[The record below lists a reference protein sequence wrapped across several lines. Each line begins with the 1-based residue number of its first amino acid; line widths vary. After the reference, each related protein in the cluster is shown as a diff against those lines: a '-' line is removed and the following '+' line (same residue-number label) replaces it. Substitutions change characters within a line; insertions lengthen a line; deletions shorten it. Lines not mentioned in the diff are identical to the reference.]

1 MADETLVKTE
11 KIINLSNQE
20 AIIVSRDIL
29 SSHTISE
36 IKYLVKY
43 LLNSLNYIR
52 YVAINENNHKYVPDV
67 IKLCATK
74 KQCLKAELLNFA
86 SLFFNE
92 DNFHLFLETL
102 PDNVRAIWIAA
113 ADKIFLSE
121 KEANELLGEECVI
134 DTHRWHQVGVCNTL
148 GEGIFKITSSER
160 FDYSDNN
167 TYYLTFK
174 SYWLRE
180 LTYRCSHHTLKDCQ
194 TAVLPDK
201 LTVFNA
207 EADLFQEIPILNN
220 LRESGMLTLGR
231 THFFTAKL
239 RKALD
244 KARIN
249 NFNLNEKS
257 TKYYEET
264 LRSYYLIITYLL
276 TCERTYDH
284 VINSASPL
292 QLIQLC
298 VKYVFDHTS
307 KFCKLFLP
315 HITCIDRDYDYSHR
329 NTNRLMRSF
338 ERSLLTLKS
347 SMWVSIE
354 QVLYQTRCFFDNKT
368 YVSILIQEP
377 TSYYNIGFKLH
388 DKNADEPIKYD
399 EIITRVTYQSIKSV
413 LLAMASWGIIEIA
426 YDPTTTG
433 NGPSYLTDALRYV
446 RLTNLGKYVLGE
458 AKSYQLPATMVNTR
472 KDFELNTD
480 RLLIKVLNPNSK
492 GSFALEKIATP
503 ITSQLYRTDF
513 SVFLKECN
521 TKDDIVKNINLF
533 KKYIAN
539 EPPQIWAGFFNAM
552 LERSNALKKVRT
564 SYITR
569 SIDAKDKELQD
580 IIMHDPNI
588 KQYILRAEG
597 YVVLIEQAHLSN
609 VNNILKH
616 MVTPS
621 NSPHWHE
628 ILACCPHRHL

>member
-11 KIINLSNQE
+11 KIIDLSNQE

-29 SSHTISE
+29 SSHTITE

-52 YVAINENNHKYVPDV
+52 YVAVNENNHNYVPDV

-426 YDPTTTG
+426 YDPTTTA
-433 NGPSYLTDALRYV
+433 NGLSYLTDALRYV

-458 AKSYQLPATMVNTR
+458 AKSYQLPATMVNTC
-472 KDFELNTD
+472 KDFELNAD

-492 GSFALEKIATP
+492 GNFALGKIATP

-539 EPPQIWAGFFNAM
+539 EPPQIWADFFNAM
-552 LERSNALKKVRT
+552 LERTNALKKVKT

-580 IIMHDPNI
+580 IIMHDSNI

-597 YVVLIEQAHLSN
+597 YVVLIEQAHLN
-609 VNNILKH
+609 DVNNILK
-616 MVTPS
+616 TYGYT
-621 NSPHWHE
+621 
-628 ILACCPHRHL
+628 I

>member
-52 YVAINENNHKYVPDV
+52 YVAINENNHKYVPDL

-92 DNFHLFLETL
+92 NNFHLFLETL

-354 QVLYQTRCFFDNKT
+354 QVLYQTRCFFDHKT

-377 TSYYNIGFKLH
+377 TSYYNIGFKLR

-458 AKSYQLPATMVNTR
+458 AKSYQLPATIVNTC

-597 YVVLIEQAHLSN
+597 YVVLIEQAHLN
-609 VNNILKH
+609 DVNNILK
-616 MVTPS
+616 TYGYT
-621 NSPHWHE
+621 
-628 ILACCPHRHL
+628 I

>member
-29 SSHTISE
+29 SSHTITE

-52 YVAINENNHKYVPDV
+52 YVAINENNHNYVPDV

-413 LLAMASWGIIEIA
+413 LLALASWGIIEIA
-426 YDPTTTG
+426 YDPTTTA

-446 RLTNLGKYVLGE
+446 RLTNLGKYVFGK
-458 AKSYQLPATMVNTR
+458 AKFYQLPTTMVNTC
-472 KDFELNTD
+472 KDFELNAD

-492 GSFALEKIATP
+492 GSFALEKIAAP
-503 ITSQLYRTDF
+503 ITSQLYRTNF

-521 TKDDIVKNINLF
+521 TKDDIVKNIDLF

-539 EPPQIWAGFFNAM
+539 EPPQIWEDFFNAM
-552 LERSNALKKVRT
+552 LERTNALKKVRT

-597 YVVLIEQAHLSN
+597 YVVLIEQAHLSD
-609 VNNILKH
+609 VNNILK
-616 MVTPS
+616 TYGYT
-621 NSPHWHE
+621 
-628 ILACCPHRHL
+628 I

>member
-29 SSHTISE
+29 RSHTITE

-52 YVAINENNHKYVPDV
+52 YVAINENNHNYVPDV

-426 YDPTTTG
+426 YDPTTTA
-433 NGPSYLTDALRYV
+433 NGLSYLTDALRYV

-458 AKSYQLPATMVNTR
+458 AKSYQLPATMVNTC
-472 KDFELNTD
+472 KDFELNAD

-492 GSFALEKIATP
+492 GNFALGKIATP

-580 IIMHDPNI
+580 IIMHDPKL

-597 YVVLIEQAHLSN
+597 YVVLIEQAHLN
-609 VNNILKH
+609 DVNNILK
-616 MVTPS
+616 TYGYT
-621 NSPHWHE
+621 
-628 ILACCPHRHL
+628 I

>member
-29 SSHTISE
+29 SSHTITE

-52 YVAINENNHKYVPDV
+52 YVAINENNHNYVPDV

-413 LLAMASWGIIEIA
+413 LLALASWGIIEIA
-426 YDPTTTG
+426 YDPTTTA
-433 NGPSYLTDALRYV
+433 NGLSYLTDALRYV

-458 AKSYQLPATMVNTR
+458 AKSYQLPATMVNTC
-472 KDFELNTD
+472 KDFELNAD
-480 RLLIKVLNPNSK
+480 RILIKVLNPNSK
-492 GSFALEKIATP
+492 GNFALGKIATP

-580 IIMHDPNI
+580 IIMHDPKL

-597 YVVLIEQAHLSN
+597 YVVLIEQAHLN
-609 VNNILKH
+609 DVNNILK
-616 MVTPS
+616 TYGYT
-621 NSPHWHE
+621 
-628 ILACCPHRHL
+628 I

>member
-11 KIINLSNQE
+11 KIIDLSNQE

-29 SSHTISE
+29 SSHTITE

-52 YVAINENNHKYVPDV
+52 YVAINENNHNYVPDV

-377 TSYYNIGFKLH
+377 TSYYNIGFKLR

-399 EIITRVTYQSIKSV
+399 EIITRVTHQSIKSV
-413 LLAMASWGIIEIA
+413 LLALASWGIIEIA
-426 YDPTTTG
+426 YDPTTTA

-446 RLTNLGKYVLGE
+446 RLTNLGKYVFGK
-458 AKSYQLPATMVNTR
+458 AKFYQLPTTMVNTC
-472 KDFELNTD
+472 KDFELNAD

-492 GSFALEKIATP
+492 GSFALEKIAAP
-503 ITSQLYRTDF
+503 ITSQLYRTNF

-521 TKDDIVKNINLF
+521 TKDDIVKNIDLF

-539 EPPQIWAGFFNAM
+539 EPPQIWEDFFNAM
-552 LERSNALKKVRT
+552 LERTNALKKVRT

-588 KQYILRAEG
+588 KQYILCAEG
-597 YVVLIEQAHLSN
+597 YVVLIEQAHLSD
-609 VNNILKH
+609 VNNILK
-616 MVTPS
+616 TYGYT
-621 NSPHWHE
+621 
-628 ILACCPHRHL
+628 I

>member
-11 KIINLSNQE
+11 KIIDLSNQE

-29 SSHTISE
+29 SSHTITE

-52 YVAINENNHKYVPDV
+52 YVAINENNHNYVPDV

-426 YDPTTTG
+426 YAPTTTG

-597 YVVLIEQAHLSN
+597 YVVLIEQAHLN
-609 VNNILKH
+609 DVNNILK
-616 MVTPS
+616 TYGYT
-621 NSPHWHE
+621 
-628 ILACCPHRHL
+628 I

>member
-11 KIINLSNQE
+11 KIIDLSNQE

-29 SSHTISE
+29 SSHTITE

-52 YVAINENNHKYVPDV
+52 YVAINENNHNYVPDV

-413 LLAMASWGIIEIA
+413 LLALASWGIIEIA
-426 YDPTTTG
+426 YDPTTTA
-433 NGPSYLTDALRYV
+433 NGLSYLTDALRYV
-446 RLTNLGKYVLGE
+446 RLTNLGKYVFGK
-458 AKSYQLPATMVNTR
+458 AKFYQLPATMVYTR

-597 YVVLIEQAHLSN
+597 YVVLIEQAHLSD
-609 VNNILKH
+609 VNNILK
-616 MVTPS
+616 TYGYT
-621 NSPHWHE
+621 
-628 ILACCPHRHL
+628 I

>member
-52 YVAINENNHKYVPDV
+52 YVAINENNHKYVPDL

-92 DNFHLFLETL
+92 NNFHLFLETL

-354 QVLYQTRCFFDNKT
+354 QVLYQTRCFFDHKT

-377 TSYYNIGFKLH
+377 TSYYNIGFKLR

-446 RLTNLGKYVLGE
+446 RLTNLGKYVLEE
-458 AKSYQLPATMVNTR
+458 AKSYQLPATIVNTR

-539 EPPQIWAGFFNAM
+539 EPPQIWADFFNAM
-552 LERSNALKKVRT
+552 LERSNALKKVKT

-597 YVVLIEQAHLSN
+597 YVVLIEQAHLN
-609 VNNILKH
+609 DVNNILK
-616 MVTPS
+616 TYGYT
-621 NSPHWHE
+621 
-628 ILACCPHRHL
+628 I

>member
-11 KIINLSNQE
+11 KIIDLSNQE

-29 SSHTISE
+29 SSHTITE

-52 YVAINENNHKYVPDV
+52 YVAINENNHNYVPDV

-377 TSYYNIGFKLH
+377 TSYYNIGFKLR

-399 EIITRVTYQSIKSV
+399 EIITRVTHQSIKSV
-413 LLAMASWGIIEIA
+413 LLALASWGIIEIA
-426 YDPTTTG
+426 YAPTTTA

-446 RLTNLGKYVLGE
+446 RLTNLGKYVFGK
-458 AKSYQLPATMVNTR
+458 AKFYQLPTTMVNTC
-472 KDFELNTD
+472 KDFELNAD

-492 GSFALEKIATP
+492 GSFALEKIAAP
-503 ITSQLYRTDF
+503 ITSQLYRTNF

-521 TKDDIVKNINLF
+521 TKDDIVKNIDLF

-539 EPPQIWAGFFNAM
+539 EPPQIWEDFFNAM
-552 LERSNALKKVRT
+552 LERTNALKKVRT

-580 IIMHDPNI
+580 IILHDPNI

-597 YVVLIEQAHLSN
+597 YVVLIEQAHLN
-609 VNNILKH
+609 DVNNILK
-616 MVTPS
+616 TYGYT
-621 NSPHWHE
+621 
-628 ILACCPHRHL
+628 I

>member
-29 SSHTISE
+29 SSHTITE

-52 YVAINENNHKYVPDV
+52 YVAINENNHNYVPDV

-458 AKSYQLPATMVNTR
+458 AKSYQLPATMVNTC
-472 KDFELNTD
+472 KDFELNAD

-597 YVVLIEQAHLSN
+597 YVVLIEQAHLN
-609 VNNILKH
+609 DVNNILK
-616 MVTPS
+616 TYGYT
-621 NSPHWHE
+621 
-628 ILACCPHRHL
+628 I

>member
-11 KIINLSNQE
+11 KIIDLSNQE

-29 SSHTISE
+29 SSHTITE

-52 YVAINENNHKYVPDV
+52 YVAINENNHNYVPDV

-413 LLAMASWGIIEIA
+413 LLALASWGIIEIA

-458 AKSYQLPATMVNTR
+458 AKSYQLPATMVNTC
-472 KDFELNTD
+472 KDFELNAD

-539 EPPQIWAGFFNAM
+539 EPPQIWAGFFNAR

-597 YVVLIEQAHLSN
+597 YVVLIEQAHLSD
-609 VNNILKH
+609 VNNILK
-616 MVTPS
+616 TYGYT
-621 NSPHWHE
+621 
-628 ILACCPHRHL
+628 I

>member
-29 SSHTISE
+29 SSHTITE

-52 YVAINENNHKYVPDV
+52 YVAINENNHNYAPDV

-180 LTYRCSHHTLKDCQ
+180 LTYRYSHHTLKDCQ

-264 LRSYYLIITYLL
+264 LRGYYLIITYLL

-426 YDPTTTG
+426 YDPTTTA
-433 NGPSYLTDALRYV
+433 NGLSYLTDALHYV

-458 AKSYQLPATMVNTR
+458 AKSYQLPATMVNTC
-472 KDFELNTD
+472 KDFELNAD

-492 GSFALEKIATP
+492 GNFALGKIATP

-539 EPPQIWAGFFNAM
+539 EPPQIWADFFNAM
-552 LERSNALKKVRT
+552 LERTNALKKVKT

-597 YVVLIEQAHLSN
+597 YVVLIEQAHLNN
-609 VNNILKH
+609 VNNILK
-616 MVTPS
+616 TYGYT
-621 NSPHWHE
+621 
-628 ILACCPHRHL
+628 I

>member
-11 KIINLSNQE
+11 KIIDLSNQE

-29 SSHTISE
+29 SSHTITE

-121 KEANELLGEECVI
+121 KDANELLGEECLI

-180 LTYRCSHHTLKDCQ
+180 LTYRCSRHTLKDCQ

-354 QVLYQTRCFFDNKT
+354 QVLYQTRCFFDHKT

-413 LLAMASWGIIEIA
+413 LLALASWGIIEIA

-458 AKSYQLPATMVNTR
+458 AKSYQLPATMVNTC
-472 KDFELNTD
+472 KDFELNAD

-597 YVVLIEQAHLSN
+597 YVVLIEQTHLSD
-609 VNNILKH
+609 VNNILKTH
-616 MVTPS
+616 GYT
-621 NSPHWHE
+621 
-628 ILACCPHRHL
+628 I

>member
-11 KIINLSNQE
+11 KIIDLSNQE

-29 SSHTISE
+29 SSHTITE

-52 YVAINENNHKYVPDV
+52 YVAINENNHNYVPDV

-74 KQCLKAELLNFA
+74 KQCLKTELLNFA

-354 QVLYQTRCFFDNKT
+354 QVLYQTRCFFDHKT

-413 LLAMASWGIIEIA
+413 LLALASWGIIEIA

-458 AKSYQLPATMVNTR
+458 AKSYQLPATMVNTC
-472 KDFELNTD
+472 KDFELNAD

-552 LERSNALKKVRT
+552 LERTNALKKVKT

-580 IIMHDPNI
+580 IIMHDPKL

-597 YVVLIEQAHLSN
+597 YVMLIEQVHLSD
-609 VNNILKH
+609 VNNILK
-616 MVTPS
+616 TYGYT
-621 NSPHWHE
+621 
-628 ILACCPHRHL
+628 I

>member
-11 KIINLSNQE
+11 KIIDLSNQE

-29 SSHTISE
+29 SSHTITE

-52 YVAINENNHKYVPDV
+52 YVAINENNHNYVPDV

-492 GSFALEKIATP
+492 GSFALEKIAAP
-503 ITSQLYRTDF
+503 ITSQLYRTNF

-521 TKDDIVKNINLF
+521 TKDDIVKNIDLF

-539 EPPQIWAGFFNAM
+539 EPPQIWEDFFNAM
-552 LERSNALKKVRT
+552 LERTNALKKVRT

-580 IIMHDPNI
+580 IILHDPNI

-597 YVVLIEQAHLSN
+597 YVVLIEQAHLN
-609 VNNILKH
+609 DVNNILK
-616 MVTPS
+616 TYGYT
-621 NSPHWHE
+621 
-628 ILACCPHRHL
+628 I

>member
-29 SSHTISE
+29 SSHTITE

-52 YVAINENNHKYVPDV
+52 YVAINENNHNYVPDV

-354 QVLYQTRCFFDNKT
+354 QVLYQTRCFFDHKT

-377 TSYYNIGFKLH
+377 TSYYNIGFKLR

-426 YDPTTTG
+426 YDPTTTA

-458 AKSYQLPATMVNTR
+458 AKSYQLPTTMVNTC

-492 GSFALEKIATP
+492 GSFALEKIAIP

-521 TKDDIVKNINLF
+521 TKDDIKKKIYLF

-539 EPPQIWAGFFNAM
+539 EPPQIWADFFNAM
-552 LERSNALKKVRT
+552 LERSNALKKVKT
-564 SYITR
+564 NYITR

-597 YVVLIEQAHLSN
+597 YVVLIEQAHLN
-609 VNNILKH
+609 DVNNILK
-616 MVTPS
+616 TYGYT
-621 NSPHWHE
+621 
-628 ILACCPHRHL
+628 I

>member
-11 KIINLSNQE
+11 KIIDLSNQE

-29 SSHTISE
+29 SSHTITE

-52 YVAINENNHKYVPDV
+52 YVAVNENNHNYVPDV

-194 TAVLPDK
+194 IAVLPDK

-354 QVLYQTRCFFDNKT
+354 QVLYQTRCFFDHKT

-458 AKSYQLPATMVNTR
+458 AKSYQLPATMVNTC
-472 KDFELNTD
+472 KDFELNAD

-539 EPPQIWAGFFNAM
+539 EPPQIWEDFFNAM
-552 LERSNALKKVRT
+552 LERTNALKKVRT

-597 YVVLIEQAHLSN
+597 YVVLIEQAHLSD
-609 VNNILKH
+609 VNNILK
-616 MVTPS
+616 TYGYT
-621 NSPHWHE
+621 
-628 ILACCPHRHL
+628 I

>member
-11 KIINLSNQE
+11 KIIDLSNQE

-29 SSHTISE
+29 SSHTITE

-52 YVAINENNHKYVPDV
+52 YVAVNENNHNYVPDV

-426 YDPTTTG
+426 YDPTTTA
-433 NGPSYLTDALRYV
+433 NGLSYLTDALRYV

-458 AKSYQLPATMVNTR
+458 AKSYQLPATMVNTC
-472 KDFELNTD
+472 KDFELNAD

-492 GSFALEKIATP
+492 GNFALGKIATP

-580 IIMHDPNI
+580 IIMHDPKL

-597 YVVLIEQAHLSN
+597 YVVLIEQAHLN
-609 VNNILKH
+609 DVNNILK
-616 MVTPS
+616 TYGYT
-621 NSPHWHE
+621 
-628 ILACCPHRHL
+628 I

>member
-20 AIIVSRDIL
+20 PIIVSRDIL

-354 QVLYQTRCFFDNKT
+354 QVLYQTRCFFDHKT

-377 TSYYNIGFKLH
+377 TSYYNIGFKLR

-446 RLTNLGKYVLGE
+446 RLTNLGKYVFGK
-458 AKSYQLPATMVNTR
+458 AKFYQLPTTMVNTC

-521 TKDDIVKNINLF
+521 TTDDIKKKIDLF

-539 EPPQIWAGFFNAM
+539 EPPQIWADFFNAM
-552 LERSNALKKVRT
+552 LERSNALKKVKT
-564 SYITR
+564 NYITR

-597 YVVLIEQAHLSN
+597 YVVLIEQAHLN
-609 VNNILKH
+609 DVNNILK
-616 MVTPS
+616 TYGYT
-621 NSPHWHE
+621 
-628 ILACCPHRHL
+628 I

>member
-1 MADETLVKTE
+1 MADEILIKTE
-11 KIINLSNQE
+11 KIIDLSNQE

-29 SSHTISE
+29 SSHTITE

-52 YVAINENNHKYVPDV
+52 YVAVNENNHNYVPDV

-426 YDPTTTG
+426 YDPTTTA
-433 NGPSYLTDALRYV
+433 NGLSYLTDALRYV

-458 AKSYQLPATMVNTR
+458 AKSYQLPATMVNTC
-472 KDFELNTD
+472 KDFELNAD

-492 GSFALEKIATP
+492 GNFALGKIATP

-521 TKDDIVKNINLF
+521 TKDDIVKNIDLF

-539 EPPQIWAGFFNAM
+539 EPPQIWEDFFNAM
-552 LERSNALKKVRT
+552 LERTNALKKVRT

-580 IIMHDPNI
+580 IIMHDPKL

-597 YVVLIEQAHLSN
+597 YVVLIEQAHLN
-609 VNNILKH
+609 DVNNILK
-616 MVTPS
+616 TYGYT
-621 NSPHWHE
+621 
-628 ILACCPHRHL
+628 I

>member
-11 KIINLSNQE
+11 KIIDLSNQE
-20 AIIVSRDIL
+20 TIIVSRDIL
-29 SSHTISE
+29 SSHTITE

-52 YVAINENNHKYVPDV
+52 YVAINENNHNYVPDV

-597 YVVLIEQAHLSN
+597 YVVLIEQAHLN
-609 VNNILKH
+609 DVNNILK
-616 MVTPS
+616 TYGYT
-621 NSPHWHE
+621 
-628 ILACCPHRHL
+628 I

>member
-11 KIINLSNQE
+11 KIIDLSNQE

-29 SSHTISE
+29 SSHTITE

-52 YVAINENNHKYVPDV
+52 YVAVNENNHNYVPDV

-426 YDPTTTG
+426 YDPTTTA
-433 NGPSYLTDALRYV
+433 NGLSYLTDALRYV

-458 AKSYQLPATMVNTR
+458 AKSYQLPATMVNTC
-472 KDFELNTD
+472 KDFELNAD

-492 GSFALEKIATP
+492 GNFALGKIATP

-521 TKDDIVKNINLF
+521 TKDDIVKNIDLF

-539 EPPQIWAGFFNAM
+539 EPPQIWEDFFNAM
-552 LERSNALKKVRT
+552 LERTNALKKVRT

-580 IIMHDPNI
+580 IIMHDPKL

-597 YVVLIEQAHLSN
+597 YVVLIEQAHLSD
-609 VNNILKH
+609 VNNILK
-616 MVTPS
+616 TYGYT
-621 NSPHWHE
+621 
-628 ILACCPHRHL
+628 I

>member
-29 SSHTISE
+29 SSHTITE

-52 YVAINENNHKYVPDV
+52 YVAINENNHKYVPDL

-74 KQCLKAELLNFA
+74 KQCLKAELFNFA

-458 AKSYQLPATMVNTR
+458 AKFYQLPATMVNTR

-597 YVVLIEQAHLSN
+597 YVVLIEQAHLSD
-609 VNNILKH
+609 VNNILK
-616 MVTPS
+616 TYGYT
-621 NSPHWHE
+621 
-628 ILACCPHRHL
+628 I

>member
-29 SSHTISE
+29 SSHTITE

-52 YVAINENNHKYVPDV
+52 YVAINENNHNYVPDV

-597 YVVLIEQAHLSN
+597 YVVLIEQAHLN
-609 VNNILKH
+609 DVNNILK
-616 MVTPS
+616 TYGYT
-621 NSPHWHE
+621 
-628 ILACCPHRHL
+628 I

>member
-11 KIINLSNQE
+11 KIIDLSNQE

-29 SSHTISE
+29 SSHTITE

-52 YVAINENNHKYVPDV
+52 YVAINENNHNYVPDV

-413 LLAMASWGIIEIA
+413 LLALASWGIIEIA
-426 YDPTTTG
+426 YDPTTTA
-433 NGPSYLTDALRYV
+433 NGLSYLTDALRYV
-446 RLTNLGKYVLGE
+446 RLTNLGKYVFGK
-458 AKSYQLPATMVNTR
+458 AKFYQLPATMVYTR

-597 YVVLIEQAHLSN
+597 YVVLIEQAHLN
-609 VNNILKH
+609 DVNNILK
-616 MVTPS
+616 TYGYT
-621 NSPHWHE
+621 
-628 ILACCPHRHL
+628 I

>member
-29 SSHTISE
+29 SSHTITE

-52 YVAINENNHKYVPDV
+52 YVAINENNHNYVPDV

-426 YDPTTTG
+426 YDPTTTA
-433 NGPSYLTDALRYV
+433 NGLSYLTDALRYV

-458 AKSYQLPATMVNTR
+458 AKSYQLPATMVNTC
-472 KDFELNTD
+472 KDFELNAD

-492 GSFALEKIATP
+492 GNFALGKIATP

-539 EPPQIWAGFFNAM
+539 EPLQIWAGFFNAM

-580 IIMHDPNI
+580 IIMHDPKL

-597 YVVLIEQAHLSN
+597 YVVLIEQAHLN
-609 VNNILKH
+609 DVNNILK
-616 MVTPS
+616 TYGYT
-621 NSPHWHE
+621 
-628 ILACCPHRHL
+628 I

>member
-29 SSHTISE
+29 SSHTITE

-52 YVAINENNHKYVPDV
+52 YVAINENNHNYVPDV

-207 EADLFQEIPILNN
+207 EADLFQEIPILNK

-426 YDPTTTG
+426 YDPTTTA
-433 NGPSYLTDALRYV
+433 NGLSYLTDALRYV

-458 AKSYQLPATMVNTR
+458 AKSYQLPATMVNTC
-472 KDFELNTD
+472 KDFELNAD

-492 GSFALEKIATP
+492 GNFALGKIATP

-580 IIMHDPNI
+580 IIMHDPKL

-597 YVVLIEQAHLSN
+597 YVVLIEQAHLN
-609 VNNILKH
+609 DVNNILK
-616 MVTPS
+616 TYGYT
-621 NSPHWHE
+621 
-628 ILACCPHRHL
+628 I

>member
-11 KIINLSNQE
+11 KIIDLSNQK
-20 AIIVSRDIL
+20 AIIL
-29 SSHTISE
+29 SQHALSIYTITE

-92 DNFHLFLETL
+92 YNFHLFLETL

-113 ADKIFLSE
+113 ADKILLSE

-207 EADLFQEIPILNN
+207 EADLFQEIPILNS

-307 KFCKLFLP
+307 NFCKLFLP
-315 HITCIDRDYDYSHR
+315 HITGFDRDYDYSHR

-354 QVLYQTRCFFDNKT
+354 QVLYQTRCFFDHKT
-368 YVSILIQEP
+368 CFSILIQEP
-377 TSYYNIGFKLH
+377 TSFYHKSLKFH

-458 AKSYQLPATMVNTR
+458 AKSYQLPATMLNTC
-472 KDFELNTD
+472 KDFELNAD

-492 GSFALEKIATP
+492 GSFALGKIAAP
-503 ITSQLYRTDF
+503 ITPQLYRTDF

-521 TKDDIVKNINLF
+521 TKDDIEKNIDLF

-539 EPPQIWAGFFNAM
+539 EPPQIWADFFNTM
-552 LERSNALKKVRT
+552 LERTNALKKVKT

-597 YVVLIEQAHLSN
+597 YVVLIEQAHLN
-609 VNNILKH
+609 DVNNILK
-616 MVTPS
+616 TYGYT
-621 NSPHWHE
+621 
-628 ILACCPHRHL
+628 I